1 MTALDVK
8 ALLHC
13 TKCRL
18 SQSRQRVVIGTGPRD
33 PVFMIVGE
41 APGRTEDEGGE
52 PFIGRSGNLF
62 WRLLSEETGLVRD
75 QCYVT
80 NTVKCRPPE
89 NREPERDELDACR
102 PWLDAQLVD
111 VAPLAVLCLGAVAA
125 REVLG
130 LHGAM
135 GANHGRVVSVGTTP
149 GLATYHPAAVL
160 RTPSLAQVVRAD
172 LRVALGVVR
181 GR

>member
-1 MTALDVK
+1 VTLDVE

-13 TKCRL
+13 VKCRL
-18 SQSRQRVVIGTGPRD
+18 AESRQRVVIGTGPAD
-33 PVFMIVGE
+33 PVLMIVGE

-62 WRLLSEETGLVRD
+62 WRLLREETGLVRD

-80 NTVKCRPPE
+80 NTVKCRPPD
-89 NREPERDELDACR
+89 NRAPERDELDACR
-102 PWLDAQLVD
+102 PWLDAQLAD
-111 VAPLAVLCLGAVAA
+111 VAPLAVLALGAVAA

-130 LHGAM
+130 LSGAM
-135 GANHGRVVSVGTTP
+135 GANHGRVVRVGETP

-160 RTPSLAQVVRAD
+160 RTPSLAQAVRAD
-172 LRVALGVVR
+172 LRVALSVVR

>member
-13 TKCRL
+13 TRCRL
-18 SQSRQRVVIGTGPRD
+18 SESRQRVVIGTGPRD
-33 PVFMIVGE
+33 PYLMIVGE

-62 WRLLSEETGLVRD
+62 WRLLAEETGLERAE
-75 QCYVT
+75 CYVT
-80 NTVKCRPPE
+80 NTVKCRPPD

-111 VAPLAVLCLGAVAA
+111 VAPVALLCLGAVAA

-135 GANHGRVVSVGTTP
+135 GANHGRVVRVGETP

-160 RTPSLAQVVRAD
+160 RNPALAGVVRAD
-172 LRVALGVVR
+172 LRVALSLVR
-181 GR
+181 TP